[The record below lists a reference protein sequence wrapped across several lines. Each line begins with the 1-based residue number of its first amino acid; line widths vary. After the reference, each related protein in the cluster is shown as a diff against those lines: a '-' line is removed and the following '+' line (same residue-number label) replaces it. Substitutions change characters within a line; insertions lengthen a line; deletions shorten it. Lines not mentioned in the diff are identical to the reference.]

1 MITIVKMIDNYKSG
15 YLDFHDLGFA
25 QTRIDH
31 LNSPEIVGAVEKDK
45 QTCLSSLIDFG
56 PEKAI
61 PQVYLSRPED
71 WCIMRGRNIGAD
83 FPLFNDLDSLQ
94 AR

>member
-1 MITIVKMIDNYKSG
+1 MVKRFDHYKGG

-31 LNSPEIVGAVEKDK
+31 LNSTKIVGVVEKDK
-45 QTCLSSLIDFG
+45 QFCLSSLIDFG
-56 PEKAI
+56 LERAI

-71 WCIMRGRNIGAD
+71 WCIIIATKYRGR
-83 FPLFNDLDSLQ
+83 FSPL
-94 AR
+94 ARHFA